1 MEMIM
6 SLSTTAERSG
16 QVGGGTLTRF
26 ANATKRL
33 FVAYMTWRMEQ
44 SAIAVL
50 RSMSDQELIDIGL
63 SRADIPGAV
72 HREGPDDRFHP
83 GAALSLR

>member
-1 MEMIM
+1 M
-6 SLSTTAERSG
+6 SLSTTVERSE
-16 QVGGGTLTRF
+16 QAGGGVLTTF

-50 RSMSDQELIDIGL
+50 RSMSDQELSDIGL
-63 SRADIPGAV
+63 SRTDIPRAV
-72 HREGPDDRFHP
+72 HREGSDDRFHS